1 MAAVKT
7 ETVTVRNEMST
18 NHNQVENRL
27 WGTADEL
34 RANSKLRASEYSI
47 PVLGLIFLRYAD
59 VKYSLDLE
67 QFRSGAAVPTLNR
80 NHVHGM
86 PVTLPPEV
94 LISDFQTLAEPIN
107 RLANSLGEKNE
118 TLRQTGN
125 FLLPKLISGELDVS
139 ELDIATNREAA

>member
-7 ETVTVRNEMST
+7 ETVAVRNEMST
-18 NHNQVENRL
+18 NHNLPKTYNRL
-27 WGTADEL
+27 ENATLLEL
-34 RANSKLRASEYSI
+34 LKLMGSI
-47 PVLGLIFLRYAD
+47 LLP
-59 VKYSLDLE
+59 SLDFE
-67 QFRSGAAVPTLNR
+67 QFRSGAVVPTLNR

-94 LISDFQTLAEPIN
+94 LISDFQTLAEPMN
-107 RLANSLGEKNE
+107 RLANSLSEKNE

-125 FLLPKLISGELDVS
+125 LLLPKLISGELDVS